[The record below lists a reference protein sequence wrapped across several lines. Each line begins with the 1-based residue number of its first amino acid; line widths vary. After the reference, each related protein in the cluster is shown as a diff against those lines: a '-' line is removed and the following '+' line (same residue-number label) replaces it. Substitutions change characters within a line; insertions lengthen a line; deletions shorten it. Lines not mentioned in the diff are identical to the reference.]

1 MDGWSVMLWSVHQ
14 VSSSKA
20 RLSPCLFL
28 LVAVFCKMSSNNGS
42 KMARAKRGEQFQK

>member
-1 MDGWSVMLWSVHQ
+1 MDGVLCCGRCIKYQ
-14 VSSSKA
+14 VVK
-20 RLSPCLFL
+20 